1 MNIRLI
7 TVLTLIILLIF
18 GSGCKKHNL
27 LIKEYGKYELRDYF
41 YSEWPYRGNQWTDHQ
56 DFCLK
61 GTEECVYFG
70 EAKIERMGSIAVVN
84 DPNTLAF
91 FNTERGF
98 QYYCQYQVLGKR
110 EVYHRLRDG
119 KINLVFIETT
129 DQNSNL
135 GHKNAEAYLYQLK
148 FEGRQCN
155 TQALLQKSK
164 GVIIKNDSI
173 DEVDGKYS
181 YAWEWCDER
190 CYVSWKLEESDEIKT
205 MDTNCDPSRKI
216 ALNWKDRK
224 PVLYVHQNTGN
235 VNAKCDLPTF

>member
-1 MNIRLI
+1 MNKRLS
-7 TVLTLIILLIF
+7 TPLIAIVFLALI
-18 GSGCKKHNL
+18 SGCREHNL
-27 LIKEYGKYELRDYF
+27 VVRDYDKYELRHNF
-41 YSEWPYRGNQWTDHQ
+41 YSDWPYSGRMWADHD

-61 GTEECVYFG
+61 GTNECVYYG
-70 EAKIERMGSIAVVN
+70 EADIVQMGSIAVVH

-91 FNTERGF
+91 FNTEEGF

-110 EVYHRLRDG
+110 KVYHTLRDG
-119 KINLVFIETT
+119 KINLVFIKKEYDMKDQDYEDAET
-129 DQNSNL
+129 
-135 GHKNAEAYLYQLK
+135 YLYQLK

-155 TQALLQKSK
+155 TQALLKKSK
-164 GVIIKNDSI
+164 GVIIKNDWI
-173 DEVDGKYS
+173 DEVDGRYS

-205 MDTNCDPSRKI
+205 MDTNCDPSREV

-224 PVLYVHQNTGN
+224 PVLYVYENTGN

>member
-1 MNIRLI
+1 MKKQLSTILI
-7 TVLTLIILLIF
+7 VAFCFLLF
-18 GSGCKKHNL
+18 SGCKRHKL
-27 LIKEYGKYELRDYF
+27 LKTDYGKYELRDYY
-41 YSEWPYRGNQWTDHQ
+41 YSEWPYFGHRWEDR
-56 DFCLK
+56 DEFCLK
-61 GTEECVYFG
+61 GTNECVYYG
-70 EAKIERMGSIAVVN
+70 EADIVQMGSIAVVH

-91 FNTERGF
+91 FNTEEGF

-110 EVYHRLRDG
+110 EVYHTLRDG

-135 GHKNAEAYLYQLK
+135 DHKNAEAYLYQLK

-224 PVLYVHQNTGN
+224 PVLYVYENTGN